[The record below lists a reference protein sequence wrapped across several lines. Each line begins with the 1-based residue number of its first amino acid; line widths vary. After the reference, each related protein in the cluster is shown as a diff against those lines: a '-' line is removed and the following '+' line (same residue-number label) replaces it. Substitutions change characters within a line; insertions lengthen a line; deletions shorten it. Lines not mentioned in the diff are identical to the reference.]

1 MRVIIFDLKGP
12 MAHFRKI
19 YTNSSSL
26 SYSIPPRTTLA
37 GIIAAILGW
46 ERDSY
51 YEEMSSAKVGL
62 AVCKVNPTRK
72 IMQTLNYMKATSPS
86 HLATFSEGHTQIPF
100 EIICGEPEVRYRVYF
115 RTEDEEVYEKTK
127 NALKNGRSVFPIY
140 LGAAPFSGIW
150 EWIGEGDMDKDT
162 SREVK
167 EIFTPVDV
175 NLIEKIIWQEMQN
188 ESMLVKDRMPVDFT
202 KERYPINTKSYLY
215 DDKGGSIKVKLKE
228 EAFCFKVSY
237 KKEDKEISEHILF
250 Y

>member
-37 GIIAAILGW
+37 GIIAAVLGW

-51 YEEMSSAKVGL
+51 YEKMHSEMVGL
-62 AVCKVNPTRK
+62 AVRKINPTRK
-72 IMQTLNYMKATSPS
+72 IMQTLNYIKATSPS
-86 HLATFSEGHTQIPF
+86 HLANFSEGHSQIPF

-127 NALKNGRSVFPIY
+127 NALKSGRSVFPIY
-140 LGAAPFSGIW
+140 LGAAPFSGVW
-150 EWIGEGDMDKDT
+150 EWIGEGELEKDV
-162 SREVK
+162 SQEVK
-167 EIFTPVDV
+167 DIFTPIDV
-175 NLIEKIIWQEMQN
+175 NLIAKIVWQEMQKD
-188 ESMLVKDRMPVDFT
+188 SMLVKDRMPVDFT
-202 KERYPINTKSYLY
+202 QERYPLNTKSYLY
-215 DDKGGSIKVKLKE
+215 DDKGGSIKLKLKE
-228 EAFCFKVSY
+228 EALCFKVSY
-237 KKEDKEISEHILF
+237 KDKEQETCEHILF